1 MAEHR
6 RRRRVV
12 NRRLY
17 DVDTR
22 SIWADAPA
30 VFEPVWWVAH
40 NLVAKARESAWL
52 GRDPHPALVP
62 PHEAAALRR
71 QGERYRGER
80 PLEYFRTAP
89 RTSRG
94 VIIPVLPHS

>member
-1 MAEHR
+1 MAEHP
-6 RRRRVV
+6 RRVV

-22 SIWADAPA
+22 SIWADVPE

-40 NLVAKARESAWL
+40 NLVAQARTSAWL

-62 PHEAAALRR
+62 PREAAALRR

-80 PLEYFRTAP
+80 PLVYIESDP
-89 RTSRG
+89 RR
-94 VIIPVLPHS
+94 PR

>member
-1 MAEHR
+1 MAEHP
-6 RRRRVV
+6 RRVV

-22 SIWADAPA
+22 SIWADVPA
-30 VFEPVWWVAH
+30 VFEPVWFVGEA
-40 NLVAKARESAWL
+40 LVAQARTAAWK

-80 PLEYFRTAP
+80 PLVYIESDP
-89 RTSRG
+89 RR
-94 VIIPVLPHS
+94 PK